1 MKRVGRLFDQC
12 FDLDSLFGAYLN
24 ARRGKRAKRAC
35 FGFERRLGANLA
47 ALHDELHSGSYCPRP
62 YYTFHVTEPKPRL
75 IHAPAFRDVV
85 VQHAIYSRVYPIFD
99 RTFIETSFAC
109 RNGKGTHRCADYVQ
123 QSMRQYGDDR
133 YSLHLDVRRFFYTID
148 RDILGELIARKIKD
162 QRLLDLM
169 ALYGDHGEPLGI
181 PIGNLLSQLYALI
194 YLNPA
199 DHFAKRTLKVR
210 HYARY
215 VDDMVMVGLTLEQAR
230 DYRDTMREYLAQT
243 LHLSLSKASIA
254 PLRRGLNFVGYRTW
268 RSRRFV
274 RRHSLHRFGRALR
287 AGNVLSLN
295 SLMGHAINT
304 STHRHYCAR
313 IRAERPDLIHQLPHY
328 EVPHGLHDC
337 RA

>member
-1 MKRVGRLFDQC
+1 MIRVGGLFDHC
-12 FDLDSLFGAYLN
+12 FSEESLFEAYLN

-35 FGFERRLGANLA
+35 FGFERRLGSNLAELSA
-47 ALHDELHSGSYCPRP
+47 ALHSGEYRPQP
-62 YYTFHVTEPKPRL
+62 YYTFRVMEPKPRL

-85 VQHAIYSRVYPIFD
+85 VQHAIYSRIYPIFD
-99 RTFIETSFAC
+99 RTFIDTSFAC
-109 RNGKGTHRCADYVQ
+109 RKGKGTHRCADYVQ
-123 QSMRQYGDDR
+123 QAMRQYADDR

-162 QRLLDLM
+162 RRLLELM

-199 DHFAKRTLKVR
+199 DHFAKRELKVA

-215 VDDMVMVGLTLEQAR
+215 VDDMVMIGLTLDQAR
-230 DYRDTMREYLAQT
+230 DYRDAMREYLAQT
-243 LHLSLSKASIA
+243 LNLSLSKASIA

-274 RRHSLHRFGRALR
+274 RRHSLHQFGRALK
-287 AGNVLSLN
+287 AGNTLSLN
-295 SLMGHAINT
+295 SLMGHALNT

-313 IRAERPDLIHQLPHY
+313 IRAERPDLIPHLPHY
-328 EVPHGLHDC
+328 
-337 RA
+337 RSAA